1 VYSLYSG
8 TIDSALFRYAHI
20 WVISFKEKLIMKQK
34 SENNSLFL
42 FFLIAY
48 AFSWLFWIPE
58 ALASHGMA
66 LPTAVTGFLSSP
78 FNPAAFGPLVSA
90 LLLTLV
96 NDGWKGVLAL
106 LKRGVDFRFKKIWLF
121 PIFLLPLVIFAGS
134 ILVSVLFGATP
145 LDISVL
151 TNPMVAIVGFIVILL
166 TAGPLQEEFGWRGF
180 ALPRLQTR
188 FNALN
193 SSLILGILWWLWHL
207 PLVFIQG
214 KFMVDSP
221 MLFGALMFEIV
232 LTTILF
238 TWIYNNT
245 NGSLLATLLFHTAM
259 NWSIWVVLP
268 GMKVTAAIIGITV
281 VILLAVLAIIAL
293 ISGRDRLINTKVD
306 E

>member
-1 VYSLYSG
+1 
-8 TIDSALFRYAHI
+8 
-20 WVISFKEKLIMKQK
+20 MKQK

>member
-1 VYSLYSG
+1 
-8 TIDSALFRYAHI
+8 
-20 WVISFKEKLIMKQK
+20 MKQR
-34 SENNSLFL
+34 SDNNSLFL

-48 AFSWLFWIPE
+48 AFSWLFWVPE
-58 ALASHGMA
+58 ALAAYGMV
-66 LPTAVTGFLSSP
+66 LPTAVTNFLASP
-78 FNPAAFGPLVSA
+78 FNPAAFGPLFAA

-96 NDGWKGVLAL
+96 NDGWKGTLGL

-121 PIFLLPLVIFAGS
+121 PIFLLPLLVFSGS
-134 ILVSVLFGATP
+134 ILVSVFFGATP

-151 TNPMVAIVGFIVILL
+151 SNPVVAIVAFVVILF
-166 TAGPLQEEFGWRGF
+166 TAGPLQEEFGWRGY

-214 KFMVDSP
+214 KFMVNSLV
-221 MLFGALMFEIV
+221 LFAVLMIEIV
-232 LTTILF
+232 LTSILF

-245 NGSLLATLLFHTAM
+245 NGSVLATLLFHTAM

-268 GMKVTAAIIGITV
+268 GMKVNAAIIGITV
-281 VILLAVLAIIAL
+281 LILFAVVAIIVL
-293 ISGRDRLINTKVD
+293 ISGRDRLTYAKVQ